1 MTNMKYLFGRIIVT
15 VVTVFV
21 LASCEPTYV
30 DVYIKNATSQ
40 NIIFKGS
47 VGECYNLEGVLL
59 FTEDS
64 IMVKSGE
71 KALVIQYKDYEGF
84 SGDYGMPWLMGCT
97 YPNGITIEFEDVTDS
112 ENSNQVEEVFISE
125 LQELLNKNPHKTIK
139 NLFEIFIGNT

>member
-15 VVTVFV
+15 VVTVFG

-97 YPNGITIEFEDVTDS
+97 YPNGITIEFEDGESFEYKPDS
-112 ENSNQVEEVFISE
+112 SGLLFNSPYDKKSFFFHELDYEVEATYMV
-125 LQELLNKNPHKTIK
+125 LY
-139 NLFEIFIGNT
+139 